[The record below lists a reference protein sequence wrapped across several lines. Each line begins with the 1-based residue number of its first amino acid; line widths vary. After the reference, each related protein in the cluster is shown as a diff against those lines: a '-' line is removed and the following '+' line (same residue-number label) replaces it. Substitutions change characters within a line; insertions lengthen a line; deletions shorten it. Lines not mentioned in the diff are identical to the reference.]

1 MPDSKPRRC
10 REKAWEQLQDYY
22 HGVKCPMT
30 SQIGG
35 VGAPQYL
42 SVDGHQECLDEEV
55 EGGFTTVCLPG
66 KKPANCEVGFG
77 CSINLKNKMNII

>member
-22 HGVKCPMT
+22 HGVRCPIT
-30 SQIGG
+30 TNIGG

-42 SVDGHQECLDEEV
+42 SVDGHSECLDEEN
-55 EGGFTTVCLPG
+55 EGGFQTVCLPG
-66 KKPANCEVGFG
+66 TKPADCQVIIILFWMI
-77 CSINLKNKMNII
+77 SNI